1 LDQLTAFLNG
11 FFVTETKVRA
21 FLTYAEAIM
30 NRMIACQIIALSFVL
45 IFGLPSFSQAQ
56 KLVVGYSGITAIQ
69 APFWII
75 KDAGYFKQEGLDA
88 NLIYIAASST
98 MAQAMMAGEV
108 AISTAN
114 SQAVVDTG
122 LQGGDLVAIGAI
134 VNFVALYVIAAPEIK
149 SVQDLRGKPV
159 GVTRFGATTDFAMQ
173 MFLKKYGL
181 EPVRDVPIIQIGGL
195 PELAAAL
202 SNKSIYAAAMSY
214 PMGLVAQQA
223 GMKMLAN
230 LAKEQIP
237 FLHQGLTTTG
247 KFMREHR
254 AQAKA
259 FVRAYGKAVHFMH
272 TRKEE
277 SKAIVSRYTKVTDPG
292 MLEGTMQ
299 YAYDF
304 VEKIPLVKREAFQVT
319 VDEIAKKNPKAKQAK
334 LEQFYDNS
342 LVQELINE
350 GFFASLWGR

>member
-1 LDQLTAFLNG
+1 MKAFTCKLIVIN
-11 FFVTETKVRA
+11 
-21 FLTYAEAIM
+21 
-30 NRMIACQIIALSFVL
+30 FVL
-45 IFGLPSFSQAQ
+45 CLALPGVTSAQ
-56 KLVVGYSGITAIQ
+56 KFVVGYSGITAIQ

-75 KDAGYFKQEGLDA
+75 NDAGYFKQEGLDS
-88 NLIYIAASST
+88 NLVYIAASST
-98 MAQAMMAGEV
+98 MAQAMLAGEV

-122 LQGGDLVAIGAI
+122 LQGGDLVAVGAI
-134 VNFVALYVIAAPEIK
+134 VNFVALYVIASPEIK

-159 GVTRFGATTDFAMQ
+159 GVSRFGATTDFAIQ

-202 SNKSIYAAAMSY
+202 SNRSIYAAAMSY

-230 LAKEQIP
+230 LAKEEIP

-247 KFMREHR
+247 RFMRERR
-254 AQAKA
+254 AHAKA
-259 FVRAYGKAVHFMH
+259 FVRAYGRAVHFMH

-277 SKAIVSRYTKVTDPG
+277 SKSIVSRYTKVTDPA

-304 VEKIPLVKREAFQVT
+304 VEKIPLVKREAIQVT
-319 VDEIAKKNPKAKQAK
+319 LDESGRKNPKAKQAK
-334 LEQFYDNS
+334 PEQFYDNS
-342 LVQELINE
+342 LVQELIKE
-350 GFFASLWGR
+350 GFFASLWGK

>member
-1 LDQLTAFLNG
+1 MRGLVTSKQILLSLVVILAFS
-11 FFVTETKVRA
+11 A
-21 FLTYAEAIM
+21 AA
-30 NRMIACQIIALSFVL
+30 S
-45 IFGLPSFSQAQ
+45 AQ
-56 KLVVGYSGITAIQ
+56 KMIVGYSGVTAIQ
-69 APFWII
+69 APVWVM
-75 KDAGYFKQEGLDA
+75 KEAGFLKQEGLDA
-88 NLIYIAASST
+88 DLVYIASSST

-122 LQGGDLVAIGAI
+122 LQGGDLVAMGAF
-134 VNFVALYVIAAPEIK
+134 VNFVALYVITAPEIK

-159 GVTRFGATTDFAMQ
+159 GVTRFGATTDFAIQ

-181 EPVRDVPIIQIGGL
+181 EPVRDVPIIQIGGV

-202 SNKSIYAAAMSY
+202 SKKSIYAAAMSY

-223 GMKMLAN
+223 GMKVLAN
-230 LAKEQIP
+230 LAKEEIP

-247 KFMREHR
+247 KFMRERR

-259 FVRAYGKAVHFMH
+259 LVRAYGRAVHFMH

-304 VEKIPLVKREAFQVT
+304 VEKVPLVKREAIQVT
-319 VDEIAKKNPKAKQAK
+319 LDESAKKNPKAKQAK
-334 LEQFYDNS
+334 PEQFYDNS
-342 LVQELINE
+342 LVQELVKE
-350 GFFASLWGR
+350 GFFAALWGR

>member
-1 LDQLTAFLNG
+1 MTGLIG
-11 FFVTETKVRA
+11 WK
-21 FLTYAEAIM
+21 
-30 NRMIACQIIALSFVL
+30 IIVLGFVL
-45 IFGLPSFSQAQ
+45 LFGLPAVVSAQ
-56 KLVVGYSGITAIQ
+56 KLVVGYSVVTAIQ
-69 APFWII
+69 APFWIM
-75 KDAGYFKQEGLDA
+75 KDAGYLKQEGLDS

-122 LQGGDLVAIGAI
+122 LQGGDLVAVGAI
-134 VNFVALYVIAAPEIK
+134 VNFVALYIIAAPEIK

-181 EPVRDVPIIQIGGL
+181 EPIRDVPIIQIGGL

-202 SNKSIYAAAMSY
+202 SKRSIYAAAMSY

-230 LAKEQIP
+230 LAKEEIP

-247 KFMREHR
+247 RFMRERR
-254 AQAKA
+254 AHAKA
-259 FVRAYGKAVHFMH
+259 FVRAYGRAVHFMH

-277 SKAIVSRYTKVTDPG
+277 SKSIVSRYTKVTDPA

-304 VEKIPLVKREAFQVT
+304 VEKIPLVKREAIQVT
-319 VDEIAKKNPKAKQAK
+319 LDESGRKNPKAKQAK
-334 LEQFYDNS
+334 PEQFYDNS
-342 LVQELINE
+342 LVQELIKE
-350 GFFASLWGR
+350 GFFASLWGK

>member
-1 LDQLTAFLNG
+1 MKAMAR
-11 FFVTETKVRA
+11 KV
-21 FLTYAEAIM
+21 
-30 NRMIACQIIALSFVL
+30 IALGFVL
-45 IFGLPSFSQAQ
+45 ILGLPGVSQAQ

-69 APFWII
+69 APFWIM
-75 KDAGYFKQEGLDA
+75 KDAGHFKQEGLEA
-88 NLIYIAASST
+88 NLVYIAASST

-114 SQAVVDTG
+114 SQAIVVDTG
-122 LQGGDLVAIGAI
+122 LQGGDLVAVGAI

-149 SVQDLRGKPV
+149 TVQDLRGKPV

-230 LAKEQIP
+230 LAKEGIP
-237 FLHQGLTTTG
+237 FVHQGLTTTG
-247 KFMREHR
+247 KFLRERR

-277 SKAIVSRYTKVTDPG
+277 SKTIVSRYTEVTDPA

-319 VDEIAKKNPKAKQAK
+319 ADEIGKKNPKAKQAK

-350 GFFASLWGR
+350 GFFTSLWGK

>member
-1 LDQLTAFLNG
+1 
-11 FFVTETKVRA
+11 VRA

-30 NRMIACQIIALSFVL
+30 KRLIALSFVL
-45 IFGLPSFSQAQ
+45 VFGLPSFSQAQ

-69 APFWII
+69 APFWIM
-75 KDAGYFKQEGLDA
+75 KDAGFFKQEGLDA

-122 LQGGDLVAIGAI
+122 LQGGDLVAVGAI

-173 MFLKKYGL
+173 MYLKKYGL
-181 EPVRDVPIIQIGGL
+181 EPIRDVPIIQIGGL
-195 PELAAAL
+195 PELAAGL

-247 KFMREHR
+247 KFMRER
-254 AQAKA
+254 RPQMKA

-299 YAYDF
+299 YASDF
-304 VEKIPLVKREAFQVT
+304 VEKIPLVKREAIQVT
-319 VDEIAKKNPKAKQAK
+319 LDESGRKNPKAKQAK
-334 LEQFYDNS
+334 PEQFYDNS

-350 GFFASLWGR
+350 GFFASLWGK

>member
-1 LDQLTAFLNG
+1 MKTLIAARLTVLSSI
-11 FFVTETKVRA
+11 
-21 FLTYAEAIM
+21 LTFALPT
-30 NRMIACQIIALSFVL
+30 IAS
-45 IFGLPSFSQAQ
+45 AQ
-56 KLVVGYSGITAIQ
+56 KLVVGYSGVTAIQ

-88 NLIYIAASST
+88 DLIYISASST
-98 MAQAMMAGEV
+98 MAQAMLAGEV
-108 AISTAN
+108 AISSAN

-122 LQGGDLVAIGAI
+122 LQGGDLIAVGAI

-149 SVQDLRGKPV
+149 SVADLRGKPV
-159 GVTRFGATTDFAMQ
+159 GVSRFGATTDFGIRMLLQ
-173 MFLKKYGL
+173 KYGL

-202 SNKSIYAAAMSY
+202 SKKSIYAAAMSY

-223 GMKMLAN
+223 GMKVLAN
-230 LAKEQIP
+230 LAKEEIP
-237 FLHQGLTTTG
+237 FVHQGLTTTG
-247 KFMREHR
+247 KFMRERR

-259 FVRAYGKAVHFMH
+259 FVRAYGRAVHFMH
-272 TRKEE
+272 NRKEE
-277 SKAIVSRYTKVTDPG
+277 SKAIVSRYTKVTDAS

-304 VEKIPLVKREAFQVT
+304 VQKVPLVKREAFQVT
-319 VDEIAKKNPKAKQAK
+319 LDESGKKNLKAKQAK
-334 LEQFYDNS
+334 PEQFYDNS

>member
-1 LDQLTAFLNG
+1 M
-11 FFVTETKVRA
+11 KVFIRWK
-21 FLTYAEAIM
+21 
-30 NRMIACQIIALSFVL
+30 IIAFSLILIFVL
-45 IFGLPSFSQAQ
+45 STVALAQ
-56 KLVVGYSGITAIQ
+56 KLVVGYSGVTAIQ
-69 APFWII
+69 APFWVI

-88 NLIYIAASST
+88 NLIYISASST

-122 LQGGDLVAIGAI
+122 LQGGDLVAVGAI

-149 SVQDLRGKPV
+149 NVADLRGKPV
-159 GVTRFGATTDFAMQ
+159 GVSRFGATTDFAIQ

-202 SNKSIYAAAMSY
+202 SKKSIYAAAMSY

-223 GMKMLAN
+223 GMKVLAN
-230 LAKEQIP
+230 LAKEEIP
-237 FLHQGLTTTG
+237 FVHQGLTTTS

-259 FVRAYGKAVHFMH
+259 FVRAYGSAVHFMH
-272 TRKEE
+272 THTEE
-277 SKAIVSRYTKVTDPG
+277 AKAIVSRYTKVTDPA

-304 VEKIPLVKREAFQVT
+304 VEKIPLVKRAAFQVT
-319 VDEIAKKNPKAKQAK
+319 LDEIGKKNPKAKQAK
-334 LEQFYDNS
+334 PEQFYDNS

-350 GFFASLWGR
+350 GFFVSLWGK

>member
-1 LDQLTAFLNG
+1 M
-11 FFVTETKVRA
+11 K
-21 FLTYAEAIM
+21 
-30 NRMIACQIIALSFVL
+30 ALARKLVVINFVL
-45 IFGLPSFSQAQ
+45 CFALPAVAAAQ
-56 KLVVGYSGITAIQ
+56 KFVVGYSGITAIQ
-69 APFWII
+69 ASFWII

-88 NLIYIAASST
+88 NLVYIAASST

-122 LQGGDLVAIGAI
+122 LQGGDLVAVGAI

-159 GVTRFGATTDFAMQ
+159 GVSRFGATTDFAMQ
-173 MFLKKYGL
+173 MFLTKYGL
-181 EPVRDVPIIQIGGL
+181 APVRSVPIIQIGGL
-195 PELAAAL
+195 PELTAGL

-230 LAKEQIP
+230 LAKEGIP
-237 FLHQGLTTTG
+237 FVHQGLTTTG
-247 KFMREHR
+247 KFLRERR
-254 AQAKA
+254 AQTKA

-277 SKAIVSRYTKVTDPG
+277 ANAIVSRYTKVTDPG
-292 MLEGTMQ
+292 MLEGTIQ

-304 VEKIPLVKREAFQVT
+304 VEKIPLVKREAIQVT
-319 VDEIAKKNPKAKQAK
+319 LDESGKKNPKAKQAK

-342 LVQELINE
+342 LVRN
-350 GFFASLWGR
+350 

>member
-1 LDQLTAFLNG
+1 MRELVTCKQILLSLT
-11 FFVTETKVRA
+11 
-21 FLTYAEAIM
+21 
-30 NRMIACQIIALSFVL
+30 VL
-45 IFGLPSFSQAQ
+45 LCAPAVVAAQ
-56 KLVVGYSGITAIQ
+56 KMMVGYSGVTAIQ
-69 APFWII
+69 APVWVM
-75 KDAGYFKQEGLDA
+75 KDAGHFKQEGLDA
-88 NLIYIAASST
+88 DLIYIASSTT
-98 MAQAMMAGEV
+98 MAQAMLAGEV

-122 LQGGDLVAIGAI
+122 LQGGDLVAVGAF

-149 SVQDLRGKPV
+149 SVSDLRGKPV

-181 EPVRDVPIIQIGGL
+181 EPVRDVPIVQIGGV

-202 SNKSIYAAAMSY
+202 SKKSIYAAAMSY

-230 LAKEQIP
+230 LAKEEIP
-237 FLHQGLTTTG
+237 FLHQGLTTTN

-259 FVRAYGKAVHFMH
+259 FVRAYGRAVHFMH

-277 SKAIVSRYTKVTDPG
+277 SKAIVSRYTKVTNPNL
-292 MLEGTMQ
+292 LEGTMQ

-304 VEKIPLVKREAFQVT
+304 VEKVPLVKREAFQVT
-319 VDEIAKKNPKAKQAK
+319 LDESAKKNPKAKQAK
-334 LEQFYDNS
+334 PEQFYDNS
-342 LVQELINE
+342 LVHELVKE
-350 GFFASLWGR
+350 GFFAALWGR

>member
-1 LDQLTAFLNG
+1 MKAFAWKLVVIN
-11 FFVTETKVRA
+11 
-21 FLTYAEAIM
+21 
-30 NRMIACQIIALSFVL
+30 FVL
-45 IFGLPSFSQAQ
+45 CFALPAVAAAQ
-56 KLVVGYSGITAIQ
+56 KLVVGYSGVTAIQ
-69 APFWII
+69 TPFWII

-98 MAQAMMAGEV
+98 MAQAMLAGEV

-122 LQGGDLVAIGAI
+122 LQGGDLVAVGAI

-159 GVTRFGATTDFAMQ
+159 GVSRFGATTDFAMQ

-230 LAKEQIP
+230 LAKEEIP

-247 KFMREHR
+247 RFMRERR

-277 SKAIVSRYTKVTDPG
+277 SKAIVSRYTKVTDPA

-304 VEKIPLVKREAFQVT
+304 VEKIPLVKREAIQVT
-319 VDEIAKKNPKAKQAK
+319 LDETGRKNPKAKQAK
-334 LEQFYDNS
+334 PEQFYDNS
-342 LVQELINE
+342 LVQELIKE
-350 GFFASLWGR
+350 GFFASLWGK

>member
-1 LDQLTAFLNG
+1 MR
-11 FFVTETKVRA
+11 ET
-21 FLTYAEAIM
+21 
-30 NRMIACQIIALSFVL
+30 IACKLIVLSFVL
-45 IFGLPSFSQAQ
+45 IFGLPAVSQAQ

-114 SQAVVDTG
+114 SQAIVDTG
-122 LQGGDLVAIGAI
+122 LQGGDLVAVGAI

-149 SVQDLRGKPV
+149 TVQDLRGKPV

-181 EPVRDVPIIQIGGL
+181 EPVRDVQIIQIGGL
-195 PELAAAL
+195 PELAAGL

-237 FLHQGLTTTG
+237 FLHQGLTTTAR
-247 KFMREHR
+247 FMRER
-254 AQAKA
+254 RPQAKA

-292 MLEGTMQ
+292 MLEGTIQ

-304 VEKIPLVKREAFQVT
+304 VEKIPMVKREAIQVT
-319 VDEIAKKNPKAKQAK
+319 LDESGKKNPKAKQAK

-350 GFFASLWGR
+350 GFFASLWGK

>member
-1 LDQLTAFLNG
+1 MR
-11 FFVTETKVRA
+11 ET
-21 FLTYAEAIM
+21 
-30 NRMIACQIIALSFVL
+30 IACKLIVLSFVL
-45 IFGLPSFSQAQ
+45 IFGLPAVSQAQ

-114 SQAVVDTG
+114 SQAIVDTG
-122 LQGGDLVAIGAI
+122 LQGGDLVAVGAI

-149 SVQDLRGKPV
+149 TVQDLRGKPV

-173 MFLKKYGL
+173 MFLQKYGL
-181 EPVRDVPIIQIGGL
+181 EPVRDVPIIQIGVL
-195 PELAAAL
+195 PELAAGL

-237 FLHQGLTTTG
+237 FLHQGLTTTAR
-247 KFMREHR
+247 FMRER
-254 AQAKA
+254 RPQAKA

-292 MLEGTMQ
+292 MLEGTIQ

-304 VEKIPLVKREAFQVT
+304 VEKIPLVKREAIQVT
-319 VDEIAKKNPKAKQAK
+319 LDESGKKNPKAKQAK

-350 GFFASLWGR
+350 GFFASLWGK

>member
-1 LDQLTAFLNG
+1 M
-11 FFVTETKVRA
+11 RA
-21 FLTYAEAIM
+21 L
-30 NRMIACQIIALSFVL
+30 IARNYILLCLVGILALPAAVA
-45 IFGLPSFSQAQ
+45 AQ
-56 KLVVGYSGITAIQ
+56 KLMVGYSGVTAIQ
-69 APFWII
+69 APFWIM

-88 NLIYIAASST
+88 DLIYIASSST

-122 LQGGDLVAIGAI
+122 LQGGDLVAVGAF

-181 EPVRDVPIIQIGGL
+181 EPVRDVPIIQIGGV

-202 SNKSIYAAAMSY
+202 SKKSIYAAAMSY

-223 GMKMLAN
+223 GMKVLAN
-230 LAKEQIP
+230 LAKEEIP
-237 FLHQGLTTTG
+237 FVHQGITTTG
-247 KFMREHR
+247 KFLRERR
-254 AQAKA
+254 AHAKGL
-259 FVRAYGKAVHFMH
+259 VRAYGRAVYFMH

-277 SKAIVSRYTKVTDPG
+277 SKVIISRYTKVTDPS

-304 VEKIPLVKREAFQVT
+304 VQKAPLVKREAFQAT
-319 VDEIAKKNPKAKQAK
+319 LDESGKKNPKAKQARP
-334 LEQFYDNS
+334 EQFYDNS
-342 LVQELINE
+342 LVQELVKE
-350 GFFASLWGR
+350 GFFASLWGK

>member
-1 LDQLTAFLNG
+1 MKAFAWKLVVIN
-11 FFVTETKVRA
+11 
-21 FLTYAEAIM
+21 
-30 NRMIACQIIALSFVL
+30 FVL
-45 IFGLPSFSQAQ
+45 CFALPAVAAAQ

-88 NLIYIAASST
+88 NLVYIAASST
-98 MAQAMMAGEV
+98 MAQAMLAGEV

-122 LQGGDLVAIGAI
+122 LQGGDLVAVGAI

-159 GVTRFGATTDFAMQ
+159 GVSRFGATTDFAMQ

-223 GMKMLAN
+223 GMKVLAN
-230 LAKEQIP
+230 LAKEEIP

-247 KFMREHR
+247 RFMRERR

-277 SKAIVSRYTKVTDPG
+277 SKAIVSRYTKVTDPA

-304 VEKIPLVKREAFQVT
+304 VEKVPLVKREAIQVT
-319 VDEIAKKNPKAKQAK
+319 LDETGKKNPKAKQAK
-334 LEQFYDNS
+334 PEQFYDNS
-342 LVQELINE
+342 LVQELIKE
-350 GFFASLWGR
+350 GFFASLWGK

>member
-1 LDQLTAFLNG
+1 MKAFTWKLIAIN
-11 FFVTETKVRA
+11 FV
-21 FLTYAEAIM
+21 L
-30 NRMIACQIIALSFVL
+30 CIALPA
-45 IFGLPSFSQAQ
+45 IAAAQ
-56 KLVVGYSGITAIQ
+56 KFVVGYSGITAIQ

-75 KDAGYFKQEGLDA
+75 KDAGYFKQEGLDS
-88 NLIYIAASST
+88 NLVYIAASST
-98 MAQAMMAGEV
+98 MAQAMLAGEV

-122 LQGGDLVAIGAI
+122 LQGGDLVAVGAI

-149 SVQDLRGKPV
+149 SVQDLKGKPV

-181 EPVRDVPIIQIGGL
+181 EPVRDVPIIQIGGV

-230 LAKEQIP
+230 LAKEEIP

-247 KFMREHR
+247 RFMRERR

-277 SKAIVSRYTKVTDPG
+277 SKTIVSRYTKVTDPA

-304 VEKIPLVKREAFQVT
+304 VEKIPLVKREAIQVT
-319 VDEIAKKNPKAKQAK
+319 LEESGRKNPKAKQAK
-334 LEQFYDNS
+334 PEQFYDNS
-342 LVQELINE
+342 LVQELIKE
-350 GFFASLWGR
+350 GFFASLWGK

>member
-1 LDQLTAFLNG
+1 MKAMAS
-11 FFVTETKVRA
+11 KV
-21 FLTYAEAIM
+21 
-30 NRMIACQIIALSFVL
+30 IALGFVL
-45 IFGLPSFSQAQ
+45 IFGLPWVSQAQ

-88 NLIYIAASST
+88 NLVYIAASST

-114 SQAVVDTG
+114 SQAIVDTG
-122 LQGGDLVAIGAI
+122 LQGGDLVAMGAI

-149 SVQDLRGKPV
+149 NVQDLRGKPV
-159 GVTRFGATTDFAMQ
+159 GVTRFGATTDFAIQ

-195 PELAAAL
+195 PELAAGL
-202 SNKSIYAAAMSY
+202 SNRSIYAAAMSY

-230 LAKEQIP
+230 LAKEGIP
-237 FLHQGLTTTG
+237 FVHQGLTTTG
-247 KFMREHR
+247 KFLRERR

-277 SKAIVSRYTKVTDPG
+277 SKTIVSRYTKVTDPR

-319 VDEIAKKNPKAKQAK
+319 ADEIGKKNPKAKQAK

-350 GFFASLWGR
+350 GFFISLWGNK

>member
-1 LDQLTAFLNG
+1 MTGLIG
-11 FFVTETKVRA
+11 WK
-21 FLTYAEAIM
+21 
-30 NRMIACQIIALSFVL
+30 IIVLGFVL
-45 IFGLPSFSQAQ
+45 LFGLPAVVSAQ
-56 KLVVGYSGITAIQ
+56 KLVVGYSGVTAIQ
-69 APFWII
+69 APFWIM
-75 KDAGYFKQEGLDA
+75 KDAGYLKQEGLDS

-122 LQGGDLVAIGAI
+122 LQGGDLVAVGAI

-181 EPVRDVPIIQIGGL
+181 EPVRDVPIIQIGGV

-202 SNKSIYAAAMSY
+202 SKRSIYAAAMSY

-230 LAKEQIP
+230 LAKEEIP
-237 FLHQGLTTTG
+237 FVHQGLTTTG
-247 KFMREHR
+247 KFVRERR
-254 AQAKA
+254 AHAKA
-259 FVRAYGKAVHFMH
+259 FVRAYGRAVHFMH
-272 TRKEE
+272 NRKEE
-277 SKAIVSRYTKVTDPG
+277 SKAILSRYTKVTDPA

-304 VEKIPLVKREAFQVT
+304 VEKVPLVKREAFQVT
-319 VDEIAKKNPKAKQAK
+319 LDESGKKNPKAKLAK
-334 LEQFYDNS
+334 AEQFYDNS
-342 LVQELINE
+342 LVEELIKE
-350 GFFASLWGR
+350 GFFVSLWGR

>member
-1 LDQLTAFLNG
+1 MK
-11 FFVTETKVRA
+11 E
-21 FLTYAEAIM
+21 
-30 NRMIACQIIALSFVL
+30 MIACKRIALGFVL
-45 IFGLPSFSQAQ
+45 ILCLPTVSQAQ

-75 KDAGYFKQEGLDA
+75 KEAGYFKQERLDA

-114 SQAVVDTG
+114 SQAVVDIG
-122 LQGGDLVAIGAI
+122 LQGGDLLAVGAI

-149 SVQDLRGKPV
+149 SVADLRGKPV

-181 EPVRDVPIIQIGGL
+181 EPVRDVPIIQIGGV

-202 SNKSIYAAAMSY
+202 SNRSIYAAAMSY

-230 LAKEQIP
+230 LAKEGIP
-237 FLHQGLTTTG
+237 FVHQGLTTTG
-247 KFMREHR
+247 RFMRERR

-272 TRKEE
+272 THKEE
-277 SKAIVSRYTKVTDPG
+277 SKAILSRYTKVTDPG

-304 VEKIPLVKREAFQVT
+304 VERIPLVKREAFQVT
-319 VDEIAKKNPKAKQAK
+319 VDEIGKKNPKAKQAR

-350 GFFASLWGR
+350 GFFRLPMGKITEPRGSES

>member
-1 LDQLTAFLNG
+1 MKAFAWKLIVIN
-11 FFVTETKVRA
+11 
-21 FLTYAEAIM
+21 
-30 NRMIACQIIALSFVL
+30 FVL
-45 IFGLPSFSQAQ
+45 CLVLPAVTSAQ
-56 KLVVGYSGITAIQ
+56 KFVVGYSGITAIQ

-75 KDAGYFKQEGLDA
+75 NDAGYFKQEGLDS
-88 NLIYIAASST
+88 NLVYIAASST
-98 MAQAMMAGEV
+98 MAQAMLAGEV

-122 LQGGDLVAIGAI
+122 LQGGDLVAVGAI
-134 VNFVALYVIAAPEIK
+134 VNFVALYVIASPEIK

-159 GVTRFGATTDFAMQ
+159 GVSRFGATTDFAIQ

-202 SNKSIYAAAMSY
+202 SNRSIYAAAMSY

-230 LAKEQIP
+230 LAKEEIP

-247 KFMREHR
+247 RFMRERR
-254 AQAKA
+254 AHAKA
-259 FVRAYGKAVHFMH
+259 FVRAYGRAVHFMH

-277 SKAIVSRYTKVTDPG
+277 SKSIVSRYTKVTDPA

-319 VDEIAKKNPKAKQAK
+319 LDESGRKNPKAKQAK
-334 LEQFYDNS
+334 PEQFYDNS
-342 LVQELINE
+342 LVQELIKE
-350 GFFASLWGR
+350 GFFASLWGK

>member
-1 LDQLTAFLNG
+1 MKAFTCKLIVIN
-11 FFVTETKVRA
+11 
-21 FLTYAEAIM
+21 
-30 NRMIACQIIALSFVL
+30 FVL
-45 IFGLPSFSQAQ
+45 CLALPGVTSAQ
-56 KLVVGYSGITAIQ
+56 KFVVGYSGITAIQ

-75 KDAGYFKQEGLDA
+75 NDAGYFKQEGLDS
-88 NLIYIAASST
+88 NLVYIAASST
-98 MAQAMMAGEV
+98 MAQAMLAGEV

-122 LQGGDLVAIGAI
+122 LQGGDLVAVGAI

-159 GVTRFGATTDFAMQ
+159 GVSRFGATTDFAIQ

-202 SNKSIYAAAMSY
+202 SNRSIYAAAMSY

-230 LAKEQIP
+230 LAKEEIP

-247 KFMREHR
+247 RFMRERR
-254 AQAKA
+254 AHAKA
-259 FVRAYGKAVHFMH
+259 FVRAYGRAVHFMH

-277 SKAIVSRYTKVTDPG
+277 SKSIVSRYTKVTDPA

-304 VEKIPLVKREAFQVT
+304 VEKIPLVKREAIQVT
-319 VDEIAKKNPKAKQAK
+319 LDESGRKNPKAKQAK
-334 LEQFYDNS
+334 PEQFYDNS
-342 LVQELINE
+342 LVQELIKE
-350 GFFASLWGR
+350 GFFASLWGK

>member
-1 LDQLTAFLNG
+1 
-11 FFVTETKVRA
+11 VRA

-30 NRMIACQIIALSFVL
+30 KRLIALSFVL
-45 IFGLPSFSQAQ
+45 VFGLPSFSQAQ

-69 APFWII
+69 APFWIM
-75 KDAGYFKQEGLDA
+75 KDAGFFKQEGLDA

-122 LQGGDLVAIGAI
+122 LQGGDLVAVGAI

-173 MFLKKYGL
+173 MYLKKYGL
-181 EPVRDVPIIQIGGL
+181 EPIRDVPIIQIGGL
-195 PELAAAL
+195 PELAAGL

-247 KFMREHR
+247 KFMRER
-254 AQAKA
+254 RPQMKA

-299 YAYDF
+299 YASDF
-304 VEKIPLVKREAFQVT
+304 VEKIPLVKREAIQVT
-319 VDEIAKKNPKAKQAK
+319 LDESGRKNPKAKQAK
-334 LEQFYDNS
+334 PEQFYDNS
-342 LVQELINE
+342 LVQELIDE
-350 GFFASLWGR
+350 GFFASLWGK